1 MKSVIAEMIG
11 ELSSNNLYFWNIVA
25 NYLHMINDHVE
36 KKKTVD
42 LLVVFSLLLFKFWLC
57 LISGRNI

>member
-1 MKSVIAEMIG
+1 MKSVITEMIG

-36 KKKTVD
+36 KKK
-42 LLVVFSLLLFKFWLC
+42 LL
-57 LISGRNI
+57 IY

>member
-11 ELSSNNLYFWNIVA
+11 ELNSNNLYFGNIVA

-36 KKKTVD
+36 KKK
-42 LLVVFSLLLFKFWLC
+42 LL
-57 LISGRNI
+57 IY